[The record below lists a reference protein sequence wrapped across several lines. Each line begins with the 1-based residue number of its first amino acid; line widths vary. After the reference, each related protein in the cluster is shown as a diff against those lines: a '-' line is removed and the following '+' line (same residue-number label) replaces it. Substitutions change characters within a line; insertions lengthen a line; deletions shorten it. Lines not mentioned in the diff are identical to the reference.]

1 MAKSTL
7 KTAVPG
13 VVVFLSLT
21 VWIFSETGMA
31 GDSVGRLLRS
41 DGDTVDVFDPQTVAA
56 LDSMLRVRDTA
67 KFNGCFMVAQ
77 KGVPVYCQCY
87 GYADYFAK
95 TKIDTTSVFQLASVT
110 KPITAVAVLQLF
122 ERGLIGIHDPV
133 YWHIPEFP
141 YKKITVYHLLT
152 HTAGLPDFINDEW
165 FFRRYLP
172 NTTYMDNE
180 DLLKILV
187 KYNIQPFF
195 SPGYK
200 YSYSNTGYAMLALLV
215 ERVTKTSFEEYLAK
229 NIFDPAGMRYTFA
242 TRNVADIKDSPAFVR
257 PYKSLSGY
265 APGYYQ
271 KLDGVIGDKGV
282 YSNAHDLLRFDR
294 ALRRNLLLSRQTQEL
309 AYQKG
314 LTAKKDTF
322 AYGLGWRQMQA
333 ADGSRV
339 VYHQGLWNSYNPSF
353 FRYLERDMTIIV
365 MHNNVPEFKPLKM
378 IRDAEAYVLSKIAPR
393 PSDGVP
399 TTADE
404 TAAET
409 VQESGGGEPNVNLQ
423 R

>member
-1 MAKSTL
+1 MAKTSL
-7 KTAVPG
+7 KTGGLGAA
-13 VVVFLSLT
+13 VFLGLT
-21 VWIFSETGMA
+21 FRIFSETGMA
-31 GDSVGRLLRS
+31 GVSVGGNMRS
-41 DGDTVDVFDPQTVAA
+41 GGDTTRQFDPQTVAA

-87 GYADYFAK
+87 GYTNYFTK

-110 KPITAVAVLQLF
+110 KPITGIAVLQLF

-165 FFRRYLP
+165 YFRRFLP

-180 DLLKILV
+180 DLLKILI

-195 SPGYK
+195 SAGYK

-242 TRNVADIKDSPAFVR
+242 TRNVADVKDSPAFVR

-271 KLDGVIGDKGV
+271 KLDGIIGDKGV
-282 YSNAHDLLRFDR
+282 YSNAHDLLRLDR
-294 ALRRNLLLSRQTQEL
+294 ALRRNLLLSKETQEL

-322 AYGLGWRQMQA
+322 AYGLGWRQMPA

-365 MHNNVPEFKPLKM
+365 VHNNVPDFKPLKM
-378 IRDAEAYVLSKIAPR
+378 IRDAEAYVLRKNVPGSSDTAP
-393 PSDGVP
+393 
-399 TTADE
+399 
-404 TAAET
+404 TAAEET
-409 VQESGGGEPNVNLQ
+409 ATSVNESGGGEH
-423 R
+423 